1 MKKSNKSIGLKDII
15 ANEKAIMLPLN
26 FTMSYIVTP
35 IYLVVTLLLL
45 VGFGVSIETDNK
57 SYIIFG
63 YVCLGIFALLSIALL
78 ATVPFVRKRA
88 IKTELTRYDFD
99 ASEENYSDT
108 FDFSNPYS
116 SLRFDKL
123 GMYVNDEL
131 FYYNHLN
138 KQVVTSNKYK
148 RVVMSLKFSASEE
161 HIILLPVNSETIN
174 MLNCLDIELDNRH
187 ILDYIINNKE
197 KAFIQIYDKG
207 FVNPTR

>member
-26 FTMSYIVTP
+26 FTTSYIVTP

-99 ASEENYSDT
+99 ASDEEYSEN
-108 FDFSNPYS
+108 FEFYNSCV
-116 SLRFDKL
+116 RFDKQ
-123 GMYVNDEL
+123 GMYVNDNL
-131 FYYNHLN
+131 FYYNHLR
-138 KQVVTSNKYK
+138 K
-148 RVVMSLKFSASEE
+148 RVVTNNKYQRVLIFLQFSAAE
-161 HIILLPVNSETIN
+161 HEVLLPLNPETIN
-174 MLNCLDIELDNRH
+174 MLTCLNIKLENQH

-197 KAFIQIYDKG
+197 KAFQQIYDKKMLIL
-207 FVNPTR
+207 

>member
-99 ASEENYSDT
+99 ASDEEYSEN
-108 FDFSNPYS
+108 FEFYNSCV
-116 SLRFDKL
+116 RFDKQ
-123 GMYVNDEL
+123 GMYVNDNL

-148 RVVMSLKFSASEE
+148 RVGMFLKFSASEE

-174 MLNCLDIELDNRH
+174 MLNCLDIELNNRH